1 VVSENDFVFSSLV
14 AYWLQLPMGFALR
27 FAPAGLPAFLAPKE
41 FLLFLRFPKR
51 SSTFH
56 KLVGAKMRLGAFLG
70 S

>member
-1 VVSENDFVFSSLV
+1 
-14 AYWLQLPMGFALR
+14 MGFDSR
-27 FAPAGLPAFLAPKE
+27 IAPADPPAFLAPKK
-41 FLLFLRFPKR
+41 FFLFLRFPKR